1 MAYLALGIRCL
12 IGAVFL
18 ASSVGKTAGRGT
30 FDRFV
35 SSVEGMRIVPSR
47 SARSVAR
54 WVVTAEAAVCAA
66 LVTPLPAVAIAGF
79 ALAAALLAAF
89 TAGIALTMRRG
100 VRTACRCFGTSAST
114 LGPRH
119 VVRNL
124 ALAAMA
130 VTGAFAVAAGGTTAP
145 GGAVLAALTGLLLG
159 GLVAVLDDILDL
171 FRTSRIPANP

>member
-18 ASSVGKTAGRGT
+18 TSSVGKTAGRGA

-35 SSVEGMRIVPSR
+35 SSLEGMRIVPSR

-54 WVVTAEAAVCAA
+54 WVVAAEAAVCAT
-66 LVTPLPAVAIAGF
+66 LVTPLPAAAIAGF
-79 ALAAALLAAF
+79 VLAAALLAAF
-89 TAGIALTMRRG
+89 TAGIALTLRRG
-100 VRTACRCFGTSAST
+100 VRTPCRCFGTSAST

-119 VVRNL
+119 LVRNL
-124 ALAAMA
+124 ALAALA
-130 VTGAFAVAAGGTTAP
+130 VTGAFVVTADGATTP

-171 FRTSRIPANP
+171 FRTSRTPANP